1 MKKAFLFIYA
11 LLLLSCNVSFSQSLL
26 GFDAK
31 SVQKQLDL
39 ETEFDARINAKN
51 LQEWLKR
58 MSAKPHYVGSPHDRD
73 NAVFMRDLFRSWGYE
88 ARIDTSY
95 TLFPTPKFRQLELVS
110 PTVFKA
116 SLVEPTLK
124 EDATSSQ
131 LKDHLPTYNC
141 FSSDGDVTAEL
152 VFVNYGTPADYE
164 VLEKMGIS
172 VKGKIAIV
180 KYGNSW
186 RGLKPKLAAE
196 KGAIGCIIYSDPKD
210 DGYGQGDVYPAG
222 PFRNE
227 NSVQRGSVLDLP
239 VQPGDPLTP
248 GYGHTKNAKRLDY
261 KDATSIMKI
270 PVLPISYADAL
281 PLLKAIGGKLAP
293 ESWAGQLPIAY
304 HIGPGPAKVHLKLEF
319 DFKVEP
325 LFNVIAV
332 MKGSESPDQW
342 IMRGNH
348 HDGWVFGAADP
359 LSGMVA
365 VMEEARA
372 IGELAKTG
380 WKPKRTIVF
389 CAWDGEE
396 PGLLGSTE
404 WAETFQ
410 DELQKK
416 AVVYLNSDGNERG
429 FLYAGGSHTLEKFFN
444 QVSRNVI
451 DPQKNI
457 SVSERLRST
466 LLVNGSP
473 DGKKEAKSRSDL
485 RIGALGSGS
494 DFTPFLQH
502 LGISAMNVGFGG
514 EGEGGEYHSIYDSYD
529 MFVRFKDPDFS
540 YGVALAKTMGR
551 TVLRLANADVLP
563 FEFQNFANTMQNY
576 GDEVEKLL
584 ESQHSKT
591 EENNQL
597 VKDGRFAAAADP
609 TKPFTIKLLDE
620 VPYINFAPLK
630 NALLRLEKS
639 ANDYTTA
646 SKNADKLSTEQ
657 LKRLN
662 EILYK
667 AERSLL
673 LPEGLPMRPWYKH
686 QIYAP
691 GYYTGYGVKTMPLIR
706 ESIEQ
711 RKWKEAEK
719 GVEITAKVLDSF
731 TAQIDLAVGLL
742 MK

>member
-1 MKKAFLFIYA
+1 MKKVLPILFITIFLTNTLA
-11 LLLLSCNVSFSQSLL
+11 FAQNIL

-31 SVQKQLDL
+31 NVQKQLDL
-39 ETEFDARINAKN
+39 ETKFDARLNAKN
-51 LQEWLKR
+51 LQEWMKQ
-58 MSAKPHYVGSPHDRD
+58 MSSKPHYVGSPHDRV
-73 NAVFMRDLFRSWGYE
+73 NAVYMRDLFRSWGFE

-95 TLFPTPKFRQLELVS
+95 TLFPTPKLRQLELVS
-110 PTVFKA
+110 PTTFKA
-116 SLVEPTLK
+116 SLVEPALK

-141 FSSDGDVTAEL
+141 FSADGDVTAEL

-172 VKGKIAIV
+172 VKDKIVIV

-196 KGAIGCIIYSDPKD
+196 KGAIGCLIYSDPKD

-227 NSVQRGSVLDLP
+227 HGVQRGSVLDLP

-248 GYGHTKNAKRLDY
+248 NYGHTKNVKKLDL
-261 KDATSIMKI
+261 KEATSIMKI

-281 PLLKAIGGKLAP
+281 PLLKAMGGRLAP

-332 MKGSESPDQW
+332 MKGSEFPDQW
-342 IMRGNH
+342 ILRGNH

-380 WKPKRTIVF
+380 WKPKRTLVF

-410 DELQKK
+410 DELQEK
-416 AVVYLNSDGNERG
+416 AVAYLNSDGNERG

-444 QVSRNVI
+444 QISKNVI
-451 DPQKNI
+451 DPQKNV
-457 SVSERLRST
+457 SVSDRLRAYT
-466 LLVNGSP
+466 LVNGSP
-473 DGKKEAKSRSDL
+473 DAKKEAKSRSDI

-551 TVLRLANADVLP
+551 TVLRLSEADVLP
-563 FEFQNFANTMQNY
+563 FDFQGFTNTMQKY
-576 GDEVEKLL
+576 GTEVEELL
-584 ESQHSKT
+584 ESQKVKT

-597 VKDGRFAAAADP
+597 VKDGTYAVATDP
-609 TKPFTIKLLDE
+609 QKPYTVKLLDE

-630 NALLRLEKS
+630 NALIRLEKS
-639 ANDYTTA
+639 ANAYA
-646 SKNADKLSTEQ
+646 MAVKNSDKLSATA
-657 LKRLN
+657 LKKLN

-673 LPEGLPMRPWYKH
+673 STDGLPMRPWYKH

-691 GYYTGYGVKTMPLIR
+691 GYYTGYGVKTMPLVR

-711 RKWKEAEK
+711 RKWKDAEE
-719 GVEITAKVLDSF
+719 GVKITAKALDNF
-731 TAQIDLAVGLL
+731 TNQIDLALEVL
-742 MK
+742 KK